1 MGDMAC
7 ARQTTARMPGHAD
20 PFAPV
25 LLALAVIVLA
35 AALGRRAAGLLG
47 APATLMLEVML
58 WPSPA
63 FAGETIEQ
71 IKSRR
76 SLRCGVSEGVVGFS
90 VKEPSGRWSG
100 LDADFCRAV
109 AAAALGDPEKVT
121 FVPLRASAR
130 FPALQLGGIDLLAR
144 NTTWTLS
151 REAGLKVVFAGVS
164 FYDAQAFMVPAASSV
179 KSPAQLKG
187 ATVCVEKGTTN
198 ERNLVDYFA
207 ARSLS
212 ITPLVIDS
220 TIEVAE
226 AFFGGRCAAYTAD
239 AAHLAAARLRAPEGR
254 AFRILPERISKEPLA
269 PAVRSGDDDWLTL
282 VRWVLFALIA
292 ADALTGATHERHPDL
307 LDARR
312 VRRGDPGHRLRR
324 DRHGGRDAAG
334 VERADRD
341 GRPERARHRRRHED
355 GRSAARAAV
364 RRHGRGTHACQHG
377 HLRPRGRAL
386 SARDAG
392 QRQALPAAPRRPGRA
407 PVRLS
412 AERHHG
418 DSARA
423 DHHQGRR
430 RARGGFRSPDGAH
443 GHRE

>member
-7 ARQTTARMPGHAD
+7 ARQTTARMPGRAD

-47 APATLMLEVML
+47 APATLMLAVML

-76 SLRCGVSEGVVGFS
+76 SLRCGVSEGA
-90 VKEPSGRWSG
+90 
-100 LDADFCRAV
+100 DAGFCRAV
-109 AAAALGDPEKVT
+109 AAAALGDPEKIT

-212 ITPLVIDS
+212 VTPLVIDS

-254 AFRILPERISKEPLA
+254 AFRILLERISKEPLA

-292 ADALTGATHERHPDL
+292 AEEEGITQATARAMGAGGALGIEPELGKALGVDADWALRAVQSVGNYGEMFDRNLGRGSLLKLERGL
-307 LDARR
+307 N
-312 VRRGDPGHRLRR
+312 RLWK
-324 DRHGGRDAAG
+324 HGG
-334 VERADRD
+334 
-341 GRPERARHRRRHED
+341 
-355 GRSAARAAV
+355 
-364 RRHGRGTHACQHG
+364 
-377 HLRPRGRAL
+377 LMY
-386 SARDAG
+386 
-392 QRQALPAAPRRPGRA
+392 APPMR
-407 PVRLS
+407 
-412 AERHHG
+412 
-418 DSARA
+418 
-423 DHHQGRR
+423 
-430 RARGGFRSPDGAH
+430 
-443 GHRE
+443 

>member
-47 APATLMLEVML
+47 APATLMLAVML

-109 AAAALGDPEKVT
+109 AAAALGDPEKIT

-212 ITPLVIDS
+212 VTPLVIDS

-292 ADALTGATHERHPDL
+292 AEEEGITQAKARAMGAGGALGIEPELGKALGVDADWALRAVQSVGNYGEMFDRNLGRGSLLKLERGL
-307 LDARR
+307 N
-312 VRRGDPGHRLRR
+312 RLWK
-324 DRHGGRDAAG
+324 HGG
-334 VERADRD
+334 
-341 GRPERARHRRRHED
+341 
-355 GRSAARAAV
+355 
-364 RRHGRGTHACQHG
+364 
-377 HLRPRGRAL
+377 LMY
-386 SARDAG
+386 
-392 QRQALPAAPRRPGRA
+392 APPMR
-407 PVRLS
+407 
-412 AERHHG
+412 
-418 DSARA
+418 
-423 DHHQGRR
+423 
-430 RARGGFRSPDGAH
+430 
-443 GHRE
+443 